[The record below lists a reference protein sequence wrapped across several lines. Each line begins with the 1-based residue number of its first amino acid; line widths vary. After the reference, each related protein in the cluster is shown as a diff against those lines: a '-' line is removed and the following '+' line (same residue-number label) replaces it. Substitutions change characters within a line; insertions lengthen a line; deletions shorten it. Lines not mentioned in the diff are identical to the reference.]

1 MVLKWVLSCWG
12 LEPQG
17 IALKFS
23 NWGLRGIIDDVGGT
37 PLAFCHR
44 FSFENLKAMLKA
56 RKASAGAPPTPSP
69 MPLYILWVA
78 LQHYK
83 MDNTISDARNVSF
96 IISDAFLHF
105 ANKMYNTI
113 SYVLQ
118 YRLKINLLDPKRLS
132 LMLITRVMISQRLSK
147 RYQYLAKDHICRSF
161 LCSCRLLSCIHN
173 FDCNL
178 CHIVFS
184 CKFFSV
190 SFYFSTHKTWD
201 FVKFS

>member
-1 MVLKWVLSCWG
+1 
-12 LEPQG
+12 
-17 IALKFS
+17 
-23 NWGLRGIIDDVGGT
+23 
-37 PLAFCHR
+37 
-44 FSFENLKAMLKA
+44 MLKA
-56 RKASAGAPPTPSP
+56 RKASAPWVVALLAMLKAPPTPFP

-78 LQHYK
+78 SFFTVSEDDTTK
-83 MDNTISDARNVSF
+83 WFIKDGISNGMGNTISDARNVSF

-118 YRLKINLLDPKRLS
+118 YRLKISLLGQKRLS